1 MVMVTL
7 YIFLLL
13 FIAVLSEVV
22 FDSESYRGWLV
33 RVNLDRKP
41 FNCKSC
47 LTFWLTFLYSWL
59 FLFSLSWALVA
70 GFVFFT
76 LSLEGYTETF
86 TDYLKKWKK

>member
-1 MVMVTL
+1 MVIL

-22 FDSESYRGWLV
+22 FDSESYQGWLV

-59 FLFSLSWALVA
+59 FLFSLSWALVV

-76 LSLEGYTETF
+76 LSFEGYMEAF
-86 TDYLKKWKK
+86 TDHLKKWKK

>member
-1 MVMVTL
+1 MVTL

-13 FIAVLSEVV
+13 FIAALSEVV
-22 FDSESYRGWLV
+22 FDSESYRGWLE

-41 FNCKSC
+41 LNCKSC

-59 FLFSLSWALVA
+59 FLFSLSWALVV

-76 LSLEGYTETF
+76 LSLEGYTEAF
-86 TDYLKKWKK
+86 IYYLKKWKK